1 MFAST
6 FAYVSFCG
14 LCTGAIGVAMEC
26 IFCMGTCMQTRR
38 NDFVFQSSRHSNHKC
53 LPRLVFKT
61 YVVVCV
67 LQPFFSW
74 LFSGFA
80 AAMPPKKQRRKE
92 KATAVLEENTEKQE
106 EDSLPDALVKHLK
119 NMT

>member
-1 MFAST
+1 MCAC
-6 FAYVSFCG
+6 VQIE
-14 LCTGAIGVAMEC
+14 L
-26 IFCMGTCMQTRR
+26 
-38 NDFVFQSSRHSNHKC
+38 
-53 LPRLVFKT
+53 

-67 LQPFFSW
+67 LQPFLSW

-119 NMT
+119 NMTVCTVCRPGDRFSGRSHASRSGHP